1 MRIAILHYWFLLRG
15 GGERVV
21 EILSRMYPD
30 ADLYCLL
37 CEPES
42 VPNSLKHH
50 NVQTSFLNSIPMATK
65 VPPTIV
71 PILSSCRCRSRF
83 REVRSGDQ

>member
-50 NVQTSFLNSIPMATK
+50 KVQTSFLNSIPMAK
-65 VPPTIV
+65 KIPTIV
-71 PILSSCRCRSRF
+71 PVLSSRRCRSRSTK
-83 REVRSGDQ
+83 VRSGDQ